1 MSRNTFWFTAFW
13 FLFASLLALP
23 VHAQEE
29 YSRFE
34 VGAQYSLIRG
44 TTSSLSGESY
54 SGVGGRFDWNLTR
67 RLALESQV
75 DFFPAHQFSLPLV
88 QGGQTLQAVFGL
100 RAKVAQTRHLAV
112 FGLIRP
118 GVQHYTDVEVPL
130 GLMTLSYTTQPA
142 TYFVLNLGGGI
153 EYYPSPR
160 WILRADIQG
169 NPYRVP
175 AYFASSSNGTFV
187 QPGKVN
193 DTTRLSFGAAYRF
206 GALME
211 NQREIN
217 VSGNWEFGPL
227 FSAMVIA
234 RQGPADNLRTEPGFG
249 GYASYRFY
257 GVLYLD
263 GDMLY
268 FPRGTNLSGPQ
279 DGGTILQGL
288 FGIKGGIR
296 RNHFGFFGKAR
307 PGFQSY
313 SDALA
318 GITSSSQS
326 APVLTYARST
336 NFVLDLGGI
345 LELYPQ
351 EHSTLRIELGD
362 THLFFG
368 TRDVN
373 VDGTL
378 RSFPGGKLQH
388 TIQLV
393 LGYGWR
399 F

>member
-1 MSRNTFWFTAFW
+1 MFRNTLALTAFW

-23 VHAQEE
+23 VHAQDEF
-29 YSRFE
+29 SRFE
-34 VGAQYSLIRG
+34 LGAQYSIIRG
-44 TTSSLSGESY
+44 TNSSLTGESY

-88 QGGQTLQAVFGL
+88 QGGQTLQAVFGI
-100 RAKVAQTRHLAV
+100 RAKVAQTRHLSV
-112 FGLIRP
+112 FGLVRP
-118 GVQHYTDVEVPL
+118 GLQHYTDVDVPS
-130 GLMTLSYTTQPA
+130 GQTSPAYTTQPA
-142 TYFVLNLGGGI
+142 TYFVLSLGGGI

-160 WILRADIQG
+160 WILRADIEG

-175 AYFASSSNGTFV
+175 AYFASSSSGAFV

-193 DTTRLSFGAAYRF
+193 DTTRLSFGVAYRL
-206 GALME
+206 GTLRE
-211 NQREIN
+211 NERETN
-217 VSGNWEFGPL
+217 VPGNWEFGPL

-234 RQGPADNLRTEPGFG
+234 REGPPDNLRTEPGFG
-249 GYASYRFY
+249 GYVSYRFY
-257 GVLYLD
+257 GVFYLD
-263 GDMLY
+263 GDLLY
-268 FPRGTNLSGPQ
+268 FPRGTDISGPH

-288 FGIKGGIR
+288 LGIKGGIR
-296 RNHFGFFGKAR
+296 RNHFGFFGKVR

-313 SDALA
+313 SDALT

-326 APVLTYARST
+326 APVYSYARST
-336 NFVLDLGGI
+336 NPALDLGGI
-345 LELYPQ
+345 IELYPN
-351 EHSTLRIELGD
+351 ERSTLRIEVGD
-362 THLFFG
+362 THLYFL

-373 VDGTL
+373 VNGTIQ
-378 RSFPGGKLQH
+378 SFPGGKLRH

>member
-1 MSRNTFWFTAFW
+1 MFRNTFGFTVFW
-13 FLFASLLALP
+13 FLFASRLALP
-23 VHAQEE
+23 IHAQEE

-34 VGAQYSLIRG
+34 LGAQYSLIRG
-44 TTSSLSGESY
+44 TTSALEGSSY
-54 SGVGGRFDWNLTR
+54 SGFGGKFDWNLTR
-67 RLALESQV
+67 RLALESQF
-75 DFFPAHQFSLPLV
+75 DFFPADQFSLPLV

-100 RAKVAQTRHLAV
+100 RAKVARTRHLSV

-118 GVQHYTDVEVPL
+118 GLQHYTDVEVPS
-130 GLMTLSYTTQPA
+130 GLKSPAYTTQPA

-160 WILRADIQG
+160 WILRADIEG

-175 AYFASSSNGTFV
+175 AYFASSSSGTFV

-193 DTTRLSFGAAYRF
+193 DTTRLSFGVAYRLGSF
-206 GALME
+206 ME
-211 NQREIN
+211 NELESK
-217 VSGNWEFGPL
+217 VPGNWEFGPL

-234 RQGPADNLRTEPGFG
+234 REGPPDNLRTEPGFG

-263 GDMLY
+263 GDLLY

-288 FGIKGGIR
+288 LGVKGGIR
-296 RNHFGFFGKAR
+296 RNHFGFFGKVR

-313 SDALA
+313 SDALT
-318 GITSSSQS
+318 GITGSSQS
-326 APVLTYARST
+326 APIYTYARST

-345 LELYPQ
+345 IELYPSSR
-351 EHSTLRIELGD
+351 STLRIEVGD
-362 THLFFG
+362 THLYFV

-373 VDGTL
+373 VNGTVQ
-378 RSFPGGKLQH
+378 SFPGGKLRH